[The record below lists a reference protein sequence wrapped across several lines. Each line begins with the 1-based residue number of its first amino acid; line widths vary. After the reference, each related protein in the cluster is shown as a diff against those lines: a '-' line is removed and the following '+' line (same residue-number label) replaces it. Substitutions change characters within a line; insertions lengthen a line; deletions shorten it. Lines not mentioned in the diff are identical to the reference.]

1 MVAKEKSFIRTVSKH
16 HNVVSLHQSSTIQW
30 REFESDNKNKG
41 FSACGGLTS
50 VAHHPID
57 TTPSK
62 ASLQNYPS
70 TNGTAIQGGGN
81 VTGVHGPEKFTTDM
95 WKETGVGACQ

>member
-1 MVAKEKSFIRTVSKH
+1 M
-16 HNVVSLHQSSTIQW
+16 
-30 REFESDNKNKG
+30 
-41 FSACGGLTS
+41 
-50 VAHHPID
+50 AHHPID